1 MKRSVKMMIT
11 LTLLIL
17 LTVELGQAAFTSA
30 ARAEMPDPTP
40 TPDPL
45 QVIDIR
51 AVPTPSAKPQKRP
64 QAVINDYHM
73 GSQHIEAVAR
83 GMWGL
88 NTTAEKRGFAFLVV
102 NRTYCSQL
110 RADGKREWAD
120 SIKGNVEKPGEFFFY
135 DPEAPVSKENYEL
148 AELFINAQ
156 TTYILT
162 QQYTGYPFPS
172 TMLFMS
178 WDGDKMSFMT
188 ERGGEP
194 WVYEG

>member
-1 MKRSVKMMIT
+1 MLKRMIT

-17 LTVELGQAAFTSA
+17 LTFELGNAAFASA
-30 ARAEMPDPTP
+30 ARAEMPEPTP
-40 TPDPL
+40 TPSPL
-45 QVIDIR
+45 QVIDIT
-51 AVPTPSAKPQKRP
+51 VDPTPSAEPQGRP
-64 QAVINDYHM
+64 SAVINDYHT

-88 NTTAEKRGFAFLVV
+88 NTDAEKRGFAFLVV

-120 SIKGNVEKPGEFFFY
+120 SIKGNVEQPGEIFFY
-135 DPEAPVSKENYEL
+135 DRDAPVSKENYEL
-148 AELFINAQ
+148 AELYINAQ

-162 QQYTGYPFPS
+162 KVYTGYPFPS
-172 TMLFMS
+172 TMLFMT

-194 WVYEG
+194 WVYGE